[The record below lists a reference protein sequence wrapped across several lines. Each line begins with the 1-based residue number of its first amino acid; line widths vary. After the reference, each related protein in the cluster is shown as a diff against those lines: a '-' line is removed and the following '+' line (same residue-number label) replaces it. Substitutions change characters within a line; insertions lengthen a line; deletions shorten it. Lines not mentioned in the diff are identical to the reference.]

1 MFFAGLL
8 SDNGNYLKWLLYYSH
23 PVRKIQVGSLSCP
36 ALIPTS
42 TFSGVLMINI
52 LVVDDHALIR
62 KGLKQL
68 LEDSPDLKVTG
79 EAATGAQAV
88 SMARTQHFDLILLDI
103 NLPDKHGIEIL
114 KQFKSEQADLK
125 IIVLSMYPEDQYGV
139 RALKAGAMGYINKQ
153 SASDVLIKAI
163 RQVLSGKK
171 YISETL
177 AEQLLNNLIGESQE
191 LMHQSLSNREYQ
203 TLCLM
208 ASGKS
213 LSIISEIM
221 SLSPKTVSVY
231 RSRMLAKMGFTNNSE
246 AIHYA
251 ITHHLVESQD

>member
-1 MFFAGLL
+1 MT
-8 SDNGNYLKWLLYYSH
+8 D
-23 PVRKIQVGSLSCP
+23 
-36 ALIPTS
+36 
-42 TFSGVLMINI
+42 I

-68 LEDSPDLKVTG
+68 LEDSQDLKVTG
-79 EAATGAQAV
+79 EASTGIGAINMV
-88 SMARTQHFDLILLDI
+88 RTQHFDLMLLDI
-103 NLPDKHGIEIL
+103 NLPDKHGIDIL
-114 KQFKSEQADLK
+114 KQFKSEQPELK

-153 SASDVLIKAI
+153 GASDTLITAI

-213 LSIISEIM
+213 LSDISEIM
-221 SLSPKTVSVY
+221 MLSPKTVSVY
-231 RSRMLAKMGFTNNSE
+231 RSRMLAKMGFSNNAE

>member
-1 MFFAGLL
+1 
-8 SDNGNYLKWLLYYSH
+8 
-23 PVRKIQVGSLSCP
+23 
-36 ALIPTS
+36 
-42 TFSGVLMINI
+42 MINI

-79 EAATGAQAV
+79 EAADGAQATA
-88 SMARTQHFDLILLDI
+88 MLRAQHFDLMLLDI
-103 NLPDKHGIEIL
+103 NLPDKHGIEVL
-114 KQFKSEQADLK
+114 KQFNSEQPDLK

-153 SASDVLIKAI
+153 SASDVLTKAI
-163 RQVLSGKK
+163 RQVISGKK
-171 YISETL
+171 YIGETL
-177 AEQLLNNLIGESQE
+177 AEQLLNNLVGESQE
-191 LMHQSLSNREYQ
+191 LMHQNLSNREYQ

-213 LSIISEIM
+213 LNDISQIM

-231 RSRMLAKMGFTNNSE
+231 RSRMLAKMGFTNNAE
-246 AIHYA
+246 AMHYA
-251 ITHHLVESQD
+251 IAHHLVESKG